1 MLADQTRSRIRCL
14 YEQTAM
20 VSRRVDTMGVCGIAE
35 ESFMART
42 FAFLPKLDA
51 LLPVGMILFLSGGL
65 GAQTTTFEGEADVL
79 TVEVPVHVV
88 DRKGVPLRD
97 LTVDDF
103 ELLDEGVVQSI
114 TGFRRTEIA
123 AEASAGEPGSSPPSD
138 EIPPPAA
145 RRRLLFL
152 FDLAFSKPSAIAR
165 ARDAA
170 RSLVLDRLHPS
181 DLVGVATYTTDRG
194 VQLLMTFSPDRGQV
208 ARAID
213 ALSDPESLRL
223 LANTDPLRFVL
234 DPGSESFAAGPSLNE
249 TLDTGGRSGG
259 GLGQEATA
267 NQRIIGERFA
277 RAERA
282 FAVGRITAWTR
293 ALGDLASFLGN
304 IDGRKNILLFSEG
317 FDGRLL
323 LGRRPATS
331 GESLAERQQ
340 VASGQVFRVDTDQA
354 FGNPKLQGDVNT
366 MLNAFQRADSVIQAV
381 DIDDVSMD
389 GGRRDRGVGRDAMFY
404 MANETGGV
412 LLTNTNDLG
421 VQLNRALRPT
431 EVTYLLAFDA
441 TDRRGAGTFHR
452 LRVKGPKGARL
463 FHRSGYVEPE
473 AFDTL
478 HPIEKALL
486 ASDAIAT
493 LRPDETLGL
502 NVLAV
507 PFRASTTTAYVP
519 VLIEVSGRSLL
530 VGNDPD
536 SLEIEIYAYATN
548 RVGEIQGFFTDRVN
562 LELRG
567 NRHRFEQSGLKYYG
581 KMDLGPGNF
590 RIRTLVRNALTG
602 ASGLAATELTV
613 PDYTG
618 AGPVLLPPLFFEAPG
633 QWVMVRSG
641 AEDGIQRE
649 SVVYPFTVNG
659 NPYVPDALPEVGGK
673 EEAWLCLVGYDLGD
687 QALFLEGTVRG
698 EGGALVEGATL
709 SLVER
714 TVTGIKGMDKLLAS
728 FRADD
733 LPAGRYTLEVAVTD
747 DARVSLARSKF
758 AFQVREEERVPAP
771 EAPTDGAAP
780 PSEGVDSSAAP

>member
-1 MLADQTRSRIRCL
+1 MPRDETGSQVPCL
-14 YEQTAM
+14 NEQTAA
-20 VSRRVDTMGVCGIAE
+20 VSRRVDTKGVRGIAE
-35 ESFMART
+35 DSTMARPT
-42 FAFLPKLDA
+42 ALLPRLDA
-51 LLPVGMILFLSGGL
+51 LLLVGTFLFSTGSL

-88 DRKGVPLRD
+88 DRKGVPIRG

-103 ELLDEGVVQSI
+103 ELLDEGVAQSI
-114 TGFRRTEIA
+114 TGFRRIEIS
-123 AEASAGEPGSSPPSD
+123 AEASAGVQTGGPADD
-138 EIPPPAA
+138 ELPPPAA
-145 RRRLLFL
+145 RRRLLLL
-152 FDLAFSKPSAIAR
+152 FDLAFSKPSAIGR

-170 RSLVLDRLHPS
+170 RSLVLERLHPS
-181 DLVGVATYTTDRG
+181 DLVGVATYSTDRG
-194 VQLLMTFSPDRGQV
+194 VQLLMNFSPDRGQV

-223 LANTDPLRFVL
+223 LDNADPLRFVL
-234 DPGSESFAAGPSLNE
+234 DPGRDSFATGPSPNE
-249 TLDTGGRSGG
+249 TVAPAGRAG
-259 GLGQEATA
+259 GLGQEATT

-282 FAVGRITAWTR
+282 FAAGRITAWTR

-304 IDGRKNILLFSEG
+304 IDGRKNVLLFSEG

-323 LGRRPATS
+323 LGRRPSTG

-340 VASGQVFRVDTDQA
+340 VASGQVFRVDSDQA

-381 DIDDVSMD
+381 DIDDVSVD

-404 MANETGGV
+404 MANETGGA

-463 FHRSGYVEPE
+463 FHRAGYVEPE
-473 AFDTL
+473 AFDSL

-486 ASDAIAT
+486 AGDAIAT

-502 NVLAV
+502 DVLAV

-519 VLIEVSGRSLL
+519 VLIEVSGQSLL

-536 SLEIEIYAYATN
+536 NLEIEIYAYATN
-548 RVGEIQGFFTDRVN
+548 RVGEIQGFFTDRVH

-567 NRHRFEQSGLKYYG
+567 NRHRFERSGLKYYG
-581 KMDLGPGNF
+581 KMDLGPGGY

-602 ASGLAATELTV
+602 ASGLAATELNV

-633 QWVMVRSG
+633 QWVMVRG
-641 AEDGIQRE
+641 DADDGIQRE

-659 NPYVPDALPEVGGK
+659 NPYVPDALPEVGGS

-687 QALFLEGTVRG
+687 QALFLEGTVLG
-698 EGGALVEGATL
+698 EGGTPVEGATL

-714 TVTGIKGMDKLLAS
+714 TVTGIEGMDKLLAS
-728 FRADD
+728 FRADT

-747 DARVSLARSKF
+747 DARVSLARSMF
-758 AFQVREEERVPAP
+758 AFQVKEGQSVPVP
-771 EAPTDGAAP
+771 DAPTDGIASP
-780 PSEGVDSSAAP
+780 GEGTDSSAAP